1 MAIKRW
7 NASTSQWELVGTPG
21 TATPA
26 AIGAAALVGNNT
38 FSGSQTVN
46 FSSGTN
52 VNTGINFNFT
62 GAGGSDFKIV
72 RNSTANTQTVRTFRI
87 RGGNDFDGYTSFEL
101 GMESNHPL
109 RFVTNDTER
118 MRIESNGSVGVGS
131 ANTATFNPDSAYNKV
146 MVLQQTD
153 QALTF
158 GSYWQGGVGQS
169 SFINS
174 SQGSSRSA
182 ASNLFFQTGA
192 LNRFII
198 DTSGNVGIVNQ
209 PVDTLRYFDIY
220 NTSSGNSAGTIIRL
234 ITNNAANTAVTTV
247 DMVKYRNGY
256 FGILNNDASAV
267 IGFGTGGT
275 ERMRILS
282 TGAVVVGHTS
292 ALNNEVLGSRA
303 TANTQNLW
311 LDCVDPNYSTVSF
324 GNRITRANTS
334 AYTFL
339 QNWSGAGSDTEHYL
353 RGDGQAYADGS
364 WNGGGADYA
373 EYFEWVDGN
382 INNEDRRG
390 YSVSLINDKIK
401 IAEEGDIVFGV
412 VSGNPSVVGDDA
424 PMKWAGKYLKDDFG
438 SYIRDEDGYRV
449 LNPEYDE
456 EAEYVSR
463 ESRPEWSTI
472 GLMGKLRLRKGQ
484 IVSPSWIKMKDI
496 SAEVEEWL
504 VK

>member
-109 RFVTNDTER
+109 RFVTNDAER
-118 MRIESNGSVGVGS
+118 MRIESNGSIGVGS
-131 ANTATFNPDSAYNKV
+131 ANTSTFNPNSSFNKV
-146 MVLQQTD
+146 LVLQQTD
-153 QALTF
+153 QALTL
-158 GSYWQGGVGQS
+158 GSYWQAGVGQS

-192 LNRFII
+192 LNRFLI

-220 NTSSGNSAGTIIRL
+220 NTSSGNSAGAIIRL

-247 DMVKYRNGY
+247 DMVKYRNGT
-256 FGILNNDASAV
+256 FVITNNDSSGNIV
-267 IGFGTGGT
+267 FGAGGGT
-275 ERMRILS
+275 ERMRIGS
-282 TGAVVVGHTS
+282 DGNVGINGAADVKLRVAESADNAVLV
-292 ALNNEVLGSRA
+292 ALNTNAGLTREIVHITAARA
-303 TANTQNLW
+303 A
-311 LDCVDPNYSTVSF
+311 S
-324 GNRITRANTS
+324 S
-334 AYTFL
+334 AYSFL
-339 QNWSGAGSDTEHYL
+339 RGHSSSATDIEFNL

-382 INNEDRRG
+382 PDDEDRRG
-390 YSVSLINDKIK
+390 YSVSLVDNKIK
-401 IAEEGDIVFGV
+401 IAQEGDIVIGAI
-412 VSGNPSVVGDDA
+412 SGNPSVVGDHA
-424 PMKWAGKYLKDDFG
+424 NMSWSNKYL
-438 SYIRDEDGYRV
+438 RDEFTSYV
-449 LNPEYDE
+449 LDENGDRIINPEYNDE
-456 EAEYVSR
+456 QEYISR
-463 ESRPEWSTI
+463 EDRPEWDMV